1 VWSKGKKSR
10 VTATRLVCTVCWSS
24 AKFAPYGVYLL
35 CFEGKGRLHFVEEKA
50 MVNAGYYMNDPLLK
64 LVEDWLDLLGDNFI
78 FQQDGAP
85 ADGAKVT

>member
-1 VWSKGKKSR
+1 
-10 VTATRLVCTVCWSS
+10 
-24 AKFAPYGVYLL
+24 
-35 CFEGKGRLHFVEEKA
+35 